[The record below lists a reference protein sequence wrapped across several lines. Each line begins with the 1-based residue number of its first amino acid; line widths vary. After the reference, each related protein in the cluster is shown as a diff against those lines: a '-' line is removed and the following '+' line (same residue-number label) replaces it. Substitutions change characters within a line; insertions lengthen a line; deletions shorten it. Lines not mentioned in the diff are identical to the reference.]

1 MTVNGRPPDA
11 LDSPGLQC
19 DLGQAALSESQVLL
33 KDKRSYT
40 QNEICNRKHI
50 FGAEDVVP
58 SLSVQNSMRFLE
70 QCSCSSI

>member
-33 KDKRSYT
+33 KGKG
-40 QNEICNRKHI
+40 EHWK
-50 FGAEDVVP
+50 A
-58 SLSVQNSMRFLE
+58 RFLRGCFE
-70 QCSCSSI
+70 LVWSSGSVERQGG